1 MMVVKMEEGLDR
13 IAASTFA
20 WGATA
25 APMLAGTLVTVA
37 GFLPIGFAQSGVGEY
52 TTNIFWIVFFSLL
65 MSWFVAVYFTP
76 YLGVYLLPAIKPVSG
91 GHDAI
96 YATPRYERLRALVD
110 WCVTHRRRV
119 ALVTAGAFVLA
130 GLLLAVVV
138 PKQFF
143 PSSDRSEVLTEIYMP
158 KGSSIEAT
166 LAIVKRLET
175 DIRAIPETRFVDSYV
190 GAGAPRFYLALNPE
204 LPDPAFAKLVIRAA
218 GPHERD
224 VLRQKLEARVAQGA
238 YPEARV
244 RVTQLVF
251 GPPVAYPVSFRVS
264 GPDANGVR
272 DLASKVAD
280 IVRSHP
286 ASRGVNLDWS
296 ERTPN
301 LRLAFDEDRLHL
313 LGLDPPAVARQV
325 QARISGVLVNQVRTG
340 NRTVDVVV
348 RAPHAERY
356 ALGSLGDMT
365 ITAASGRSVPLSGV
379 AQLVPDVEDPLLMRR
394 DRKTIITVGADVAPG
409 IQAPDVT
416 ADLVKAFKQQGL
428 VIPPGYELAVAGAAE
443 ESAKGND
450 ALAPLFPIM
459 IGVMLL
465 VIMLQTR
472 SFRMTGL
479 TFATAP
485 LGLIGA
491 TVGLLVTGK
500 PFGFNAI
507 LGLIGLAGIIM
518 RNTLILV
525 DQIEAEQRRGLDAR
539 SAVVEA
545 AVRRARPV
553 LLTAM
558 AAVLAFLPL
567 TLSTFWGAL
576 AVVLI
581 GGTLVG
587 TALSLFFLP
596 ALYALWFR
604 LPSDLALEPHGAVRQ
619 PVAVAI
625 LRADLE
631 EPV

>member
-1 MMVVKMEEGLDR
+1 
-13 IAASTFA
+13 
-20 WGATA
+20 
-25 APMLAGTLVTVA
+25 
-37 GFLPIGFAQSGVGEY
+37 
-52 TTNIFWIVFFSLL
+52 
-65 MSWFVAVYFTP
+65 
-76 YLGVYLLPAIKPVSG
+76 
-91 GHDAI
+91 
-96 YATPRYERLRALVD
+96 
-110 WCVTHRRRV
+110 
-119 ALVTAGAFVLA
+119 
-130 GLLLAVVV
+130 
-138 PKQFF
+138 
-143 PSSDRSEVLTEIYMP
+143 
-158 KGSSIEAT
+158 
-166 LAIVKRLET
+166 
-175 DIRAIPETRFVDSYV
+175 
-190 GAGAPRFYLALNPE
+190 
-204 LPDPAFAKLVIRAA
+204 
-218 GPHERD
+218 
-224 VLRQKLEARVAQGA
+224 
-238 YPEARV
+238 
-244 RVTQLVF
+244 
-251 GPPVAYPVSFRVS
+251 
-264 GPDANGVR
+264 
-272 DLASKVAD
+272 
-280 IVRSHP
+280 
-286 ASRGVNLDWS
+286 
-296 ERTPN
+296 
-301 LRLAFDEDRLHL
+301 
-313 LGLDPPAVARQV
+313 
-325 QARISGVLVNQVRTG
+325 
-340 NRTVDVVV
+340 
-348 RAPHAERY
+348 
-356 ALGSLGDMT
+356 
-365 ITAASGRSVPLSGV
+365 
-379 AQLVPDVEDPLLMRR
+379 
-394 DRKTIITVGADVAPG
+394 
-409 IQAPDVT
+409 
-416 ADLVKAFKQQGL
+416 
-428 VIPPGYELAVAGAAE
+428 
-443 ESAKGND
+443 
-450 ALAPLFPIM
+450 LAPLFPIM